1 MKKNNFKTFF
11 SIVAETIMSWN
22 ANNPWRLSAVVAFYA
37 VLSLPALLIII
48 INVVGAIWGTEAVQG
63 KLVNEISIVLGRDSA
78 KSVQAMIAGTETSN
92 NGFFST
98 VFGIG
103 TLLFGAT
110 GVFYQLKISLNEIW
124 NIHPVPKTQLI
135 KIISDRV
142 VSFGFI
148 LIIGFLLLTS
158 LVLTA
163 AISVLNEYIRSLF
176 PDIVLYFAYAL
187 DFILSMGIITLLFAL
202 IYKYLPDAI
211 IKWKTVW
218 KGAIATSALFVT
230 GKFLLG
236 FYFSK
241 AAPDSAYGAAG
252 SVILILLWVFY
263 SCLILLLGAK
273 FTAVYAKRYGHGIQ
287 PSSNAEIADR
297 SNLEVRKEN

>member
-1 MKKNNFKTFF
+1 MKKYRFKTYFRIL
-11 SIVAETIMSWN
+11 SETISSWN
-22 ANNPWRLSAVVAFYA
+22 KDNPWRLSAVVAFYA

-48 INVVGAIWGTEAVQG
+48 INVVGSIWGEDAVQG
-63 KLVNEISIVLGRDSA
+63 KLIDEISQVLGRDSA
-78 KSVQAMIAGTETSN
+78 RSVQAMIAGAETSN
-92 NGFFST
+92 KGFFST
-98 VFGIG
+98 LFGIA

-124 NIHPVPKTQLI
+124 NINPAPKTQFI
-135 KIISDRV
+135 KIITDRV

-148 LIIGFLLLTS
+148 LIIGFLLLIS
-158 LVLTA
+158 LVLTT
-163 AISVLNEYIRSLF
+163 AISILNDYIRSLF
-176 PDIVLYFAYAL
+176 PDIVLYVAYAL
-187 DFILSMGIITLLFAL
+187 DLVLSMGIITLLFAL

-218 KGAIATSALFVT
+218 KGAIVTATLFVS

-236 FYFSK
+236 VYFSK

-263 SCLILLLGAK
+263 SCLIILLGAK
-273 FTAVYAKRYGHGIQ
+273 FTAVYAKKYGHGIR
-287 PSSNAEIADR
+287 PSSNAEFAD
-297 SNLEVRKEN
+297 KT